1 MNIEE
6 NSIVYFVYNGA
17 SESFLGTEVQRK
29 VISYPP
35 LKSQWKDLSYSLS
48 WTTLKHSHIKINLAV
63 FPYQA
68 EGSLSIQ
75 LLGDTRLHLRNGLC
89 GI

>member
-6 NSIVYFVYNGA
+6 NGIVYFVYNGA

-29 VISYPP
+29 AISYTPF
-35 LKSQWKDLSYSLS
+35 KSQWKEFSCSLS

-68 EGSLSIQ
+68 EGSLNTQ
-75 LLGDTRLHLRNGLC
+75 LLGDARLHLRNGLC
-89 GI
+89 SI